1 MLFKPATVI
10 SALAV
15 LFAGQAMGSAL
26 TATDPVSAC
35 GPPNNGGHKAGSSC
49 KYYSGPSDKSR
60 VLHGTCV
67 NRDGKLICVP
77 K

>member
-1 MLFKPATVI
+1 MLFKTATFIPALV
-10 SALAV
+10 A

-26 TATDPVSAC
+26 IATDPVSAC
-35 GPPNNGGHKAGSSC
+35 GPPNNRGHKAGSSC
-49 KYYSGPSDKSR
+49 KYYSGPSDNSP
-60 VLHGTCV
+60 VLSGTCV